1 MVCILVP
8 DRDKVI
14 NLEDPKFLNNCLYF
28 NFKDTE
34 RGRASALI
42 RRGCDGKPV
51 YKSIKTTIY
60 I

>member
-34 RGRASALI
+34 RERASALI
-42 RRGCDGKPV
+42 
-51 YKSIKTTIY
+51 
-60 I
+60 